1 MKVIAYDKIC
11 PATEVLNLKDIK
23 ISTVLPEEDNRII
36 LTGSLIV
43 DSLKLEMPNEY
54 SRITFDPIVEV
65 TIDTTMWVIENVT
78 TKLDTLKLFQINN
91 FYKMYTIKKSY

>member
-1 MKVIAYDKIC
+1 
-11 PATEVLNLKDIK
+11 
-23 ISTVLPEEDNRII
+23 
-36 LTGSLIV
+36 
-43 DSLKLEMPNEY
+43 MPNEY

-91 FYKMYTIKKSY
+91 YYKMYNDNHYMPENQLWNTT